1 MDTEF
6 GFMPLPDEGTELYG
20 PFEKCEECSATRCQ
34 VEAPDPYA
42 AEVMGRDAYWPWCP
56 GYCAECAWRTLELF
70 ERWQSA
76 AASRG
81 GCSGRA
87 RP

>member
-20 PFEKCEECSATRCQ
+20 LFEKCEECSVTRCQ
-34 VEAPDPYA
+34 IEAPDPYA

-56 GYCAECAWRTLELF
+56 GYCAECARKTLELF